1 MGIKSLIFSMLPKKM
16 QHDRII
22 QKTGFFF
29 MEKAYFTDSIC
40 TGLYMPPKQ
49 QAWKNRLSKPYGH
62 EPEVVKW
69 YERNLKSGD
78 VVFDIGSHMGY
89 FAVLVTKMNAEAK
102 FHGFE
107 ANWFIASYFKMNQKL
122 HDPQGSWK
130 LTEKFV
136 GKQDNAEMIAMDT
149 YIRQNGQP
157 TIFQMD
163 VDGEEINVLS
173 GAKALL
179 AAGTTTF
186 IVEVHPKDLAERG
199 QSDKDFVALFSKD
212 LYTLRYLPNLRS
224 EATAWTDQITEA
236 EAREEYYLCATPK
249 SAPRI

>member
-1 MGIKSLIFSMLPKKM
+1 
-16 QHDRII
+16 
-22 QKTGFFF
+22 
-29 MEKAYFTDSIC
+29 MEQAHFTNRIC

-49 QAWKNRLSKPYGH
+49 QAWKNRLSKPFGH
-62 EPEVVKW
+62 EPEAVKW
-69 YERNLKSGD
+69 YERNLQPHD
-78 VVFDIGSHMGY
+78 VVFDIGSNMGY
-89 FAVLVTKMNAEAK
+89 FAVLVSKMQPQAK

-122 HDPQGSWK
+122 HDPNSAWR
-130 LTEKFV
+130 LTEQFV
-136 GKQDNAEMIAMDT
+136 GKNDSSEMIAMDT
-149 YIRQNGQP
+149 YIRQNVAP

-186 IVEVHPKDLAERG
+186 IVEVHPKDLADRK
-199 QSDKDFVALFSKD
+199 QSDKDFVALFD
-212 LYTLRYLPNLRS
+212 PALYKLRFLPNLRS
-224 EATAWTDQITEA
+224 DATAWTDNITEQ
-236 EAREEYYLCATPK
+236 EAKEEYYLCATPL